1 MDISIVVPLFN
12 EEESL
17 PKLMSWIDRVME
29 AHDFSYEVVM
39 VDDGSKDSSWSV
51 IEELGKQ
58 YHQLIGIRFQR
69 NYGKSAALQVGF
81 ERAQGQVVI
90 TMDAD
95 LQDSPDEVPDLYR
108 MITEEGYDLVS
119 GWKKKRYD
127 PISKTIPSKFFNAV
141 TRWVSGIHLNDF
153 NCGLKAYRRNVV
165 KAIEVYGEMHRYVP
179 LLAKWAGFE
188 RIGEKV
194 VQHRERE
201 FGSSKFGLNRFI
213 NGFLDLISIVVVQKY
228 FKKPMH
234 FFGTWG
240 AIFTLLGAFDLIYLA
255 FIKLVQGVGLGE
267 RTPALF
273 FGSVAFLAGIL
284 LFSTG
289 LLAEMIGRNSPFKNT
304 YLVAQRM
311 DPKLVG
317 GKQASADPMKG
328 KPPVT

>member
-1 MDISIVVPLFN
+1 MNISVVVPLLN

-17 PKLMSWIDRVME
+17 PELEAWIRRVME
-29 AHDFSYEVVM
+29 GHQFTYEIIM
-39 VDDGSKDSSWSV
+39 VDDGSTDSSWQV
-51 IEELGKQ
+51 IQGLNQKNP
-58 YHQLIGIRFQR
+58 LVKGIKFKR
-69 NYGKSAALQVGF
+69 NYGKSAALHTGF
-81 ERAQGQVVI
+81 QHAEGDVVI

-95 LQDSPDEVPDLYR
+95 LQDSPDEIPGLFQ

-188 RIGEKV
+188 KIGEKV